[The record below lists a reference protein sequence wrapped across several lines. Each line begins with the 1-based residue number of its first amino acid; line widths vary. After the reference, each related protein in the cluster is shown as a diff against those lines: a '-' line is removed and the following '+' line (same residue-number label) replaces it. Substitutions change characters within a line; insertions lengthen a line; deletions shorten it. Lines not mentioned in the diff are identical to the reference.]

1 MTDHEIVTSF
11 LDLLAR
17 KGLRLAPPV
26 LRAEPPVT
34 TVHGDNI
41 NVEMTMTVVA
51 PIRVIAAPG
60 CSPQTSDMAPILRA
74 IEQDRAERG
83 WPDLAPT

>member
-17 KGLRLAPPV
+17 KGLRLAPP
-26 LRAEPPVT
+26 LLQAEEPVT
-34 TVHGDNI
+34 TVTGDNI
-41 NVEMTMTVVA
+41 NVEMTMTVVQ

-60 CSPQTSDMAPILRA
+60 CSPQMSDLTPILRA
-74 IEQDRAERG
+74 IEQDRAERA
-83 WPDLAPT
+83 WPELQPT